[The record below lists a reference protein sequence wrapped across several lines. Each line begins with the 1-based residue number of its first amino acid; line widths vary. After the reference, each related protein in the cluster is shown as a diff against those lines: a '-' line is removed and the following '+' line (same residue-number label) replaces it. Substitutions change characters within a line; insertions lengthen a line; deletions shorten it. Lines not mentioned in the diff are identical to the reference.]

1 MVSGSGKKHLSSV
14 FLIQHFFDIGLGLG
28 WASLIAQ
35 LVKNP
40 AVQETR
46 VQFLGQ
52 EDPLEKEM
60 QPTPGFLPGKSHG
73 QRSLTGYSPWGCKSQ
88 TRPSN
93 QTTTT
98 RVRLGLGLGLGASQ
112 VALVEKNLPVD
123 AGDMRCGFD
132 PWDGKIPWGKAW
144 QPTPVFLPGKSHGW
158 RSLVDYSPWGRK
170 ESDTTERLHFHFL
183 SYIEKH

>member
-144 QPTPVFLPGKSHGW
+144 QPTPVFLPGG
-158 RSLVDYSPWGRK
+158 SPLTDSTVRRVT
-170 ESDTTERLHFHFL
+170 ESDTTEVT
-183 SYIEKH
+183 